1 MQDKEHVVRRSLVEV
16 DAQGQIVW
24 ADGPVG
30 IYFDRI
36 VKQRLR
42 KRYVWIEQEFL
53 GKKREVYLGI
63 RLKEDEM

>member
-1 MQDKEHVVRRSLVEV
+1 MEV
-16 DAQGQIVW
+16 NAQGQIVQ

-30 IYFDRI
+30 MYFDRI

-63 RLKEDEM
+63 RLKEDQI